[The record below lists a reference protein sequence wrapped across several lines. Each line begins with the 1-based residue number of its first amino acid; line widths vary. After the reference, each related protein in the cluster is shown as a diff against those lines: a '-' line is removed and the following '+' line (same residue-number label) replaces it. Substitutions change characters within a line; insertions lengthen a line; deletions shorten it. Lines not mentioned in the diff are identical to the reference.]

1 MSQVR
6 VKICGLTRRQDVSA
20 AVKSGADALGFV
32 FVPRSSRCLSI
43 EKAKTLVES
52 VPAFVSRVGLFQ
64 NQEASQIQQVLDQMA
79 LSMLQFHGD
88 EEPDFCRQFGL
99 PYIKAIN
106 LKSPDPIALAERR
119 YPDAAGILVDSHETG
134 GLGGTGKTLNWT
146 EIKAGQLPLILAGG
160 LNPENISRA
169 VRMVRPWAV
178 DVSSGVELSPA
189 IKDHDAI
196 QKFIQEA
203 KREQ

>member
-1 MSQVR
+1 M
-6 VKICGLTRRQDVSA
+6 
-20 AVKSGADALGFV
+20 SGADALGFV
-32 FVPRSSRCLSI
+32 FVPRSSRCLTI
-43 EKAKTLVES
+43 KQARVLVES

-64 NQEASQIQQVLDQMA
+64 NQEANRIHEVMNQMA

-99 PYIKAIN
+99 PFIKAIN
-106 LKSPDPIALAERR
+106 LKSPDPIATAESR

-134 GLGGTGKTLNWT
+134 GLGGTGKTLNWS
-146 EIKAGQLPLILAGG
+146 EIKVGQLPLILAGG
-160 LNPENISRA
+160 LSPDNINRA
-169 VRMVRPWAV
+169 VKLVRPWAV
-178 DVSSGVELSPA
+178 DVSSGVESSPA
-189 IKDHDAI
+189 IKDHGAI